1 MDTELQLTFLLLD
14 SSDNIY
20 MFLNPQ
26 QNGSILKAS
35 VRKLTSNFTYVY
47 QSTIGNGVTDV
58 LTSGAFTS
66 TGDLIYGGYTRGF
79 FAGTFVGG
87 SSDAICGI
95 LQQNGLMGTKKQ
107 FGTNYNDK
115 ILDIESFDGQY
126 FALAG
131 QHSDSGV
138 VRFVHANLT
147 QIRES
152 YQYGSLNFAYFSAVH
167 ATYGYFY
174 LSGSARTYSQ
184 SKIYG
189 LLNRYHRGNFSY
201 DDTFER
207 IVSNNNMDV
216 YAPDIFVDEEADI
229 LYAAIINVY
238 YGNNYLGIM
247 RLIVSNQTDLDSPIY
262 TNLPSSQA
270 ISIQLLR
277 SKNVVITG
285 SGSGSGLTPFYWA
298 ENYTYPSAAPL
309 NGPPS
314 LTTTTTSLNT
324 RTSSSTSRITTS
336 IKSSSTS
343 SYSTVVTTSTRTTTT
358 ATSTTTIA
366 TTTKNSTSTTTA
378 TTTTATTSSTTAI
391 TSSTTAITSTTTAT
405 TSTIMKTI
413 ASSTATSSDALIATT
428 SRSTSSIFTTTEILE
443 SSATTT
449 SVITSSSRAT
459 SSASGTSDQ
468 ASVLSTNSVGSQSNS
483 KQSSSQTT
491 TSTLH
496 QSQSESSSAPFEST
510 ITSIKLISST
520 ASDLMQ
526 SQSGSPTSPLISST
540 DQLTSIVINVT
551 PSVQSGIIITTSSYK
566 LSVVPVDGSS
576 SMALPSSA
584 GYITFNP
591 ILQSGSSL
599 STSVDTRDNGGNNN
613 NNNSLVNQSSPAAN
627 FFADTTRIVSLTAGF
642 IILLTIAIV
651 VGFRVVK
658 KRRANARAKLAV
670 IEQSTYE
677 SPTVIAA
684 MNATIP
690 LQQTTMTQQYSS
702 YT

>member
-1 MDTELQLTFLLLD
+1 
-14 SSDNIY
+14 
-20 MFLNPQ
+20 MFLNPWQ
-26 QNGSILKAS
+26 SSSTLKAS

-107 FGTNYNDK
+107 FGTYYNDK
-115 ILDIESFDGQY
+115 VLDIESFDGQY

-131 QHSDSGV
+131 QHADSGV

-167 ATYGYFY
+167 ATDGYFY
-174 LSGSARTYSQ
+174 LSGSARTYSY

-207 IVSNNNMDV
+207 IVSNSNMDV
-216 YAPDIFVDEEADI
+216 YAPDVFVDEEADI
-229 LYAAIINVY
+229 LYAAIVNVY

-247 RLIVSNQTDLDSPIY
+247 RLIVSNQTDLESPIY
-262 TNLPSSQA
+262 TDLPTSQA

-309 NGPPS
+309 DGPSS

-324 RTSSSTSRITTS
+324 RTSSSTSTTTTS

-343 SYSTVVTTSTRTTTT
+343 SQSTVVTTSTRTTTT
-358 ATSTTTIA
+358 FTATTTIATSTKTSTSTTIA
-366 TTTKNSTSTTTA
+366 TTT
-378 TTTTATTSSTTAI
+378 TSSTT
-391 TSSTTAITSTTTAT
+391 STTGAAATTSTTTAT

-413 ASSTATSSDALIATT
+413 TSSTSTSSDALIATT

-443 SSATTT
+443 SSATT
-449 SVITSSSRAT
+449 SGITSSLRAT

-468 ASVLSTNSVGSQSNS
+468 AQVLSTNSVGSQSNS

-491 TSTLH
+491 IGTSR
-496 QSQSESSSAPFEST
+496 QPQSESSSAPFEST

-520 ASDLMQ
+520 ASDLVQ
-526 SQSGSPTSPLISST
+526 SQSGSLTSPLISST
-540 DQLTSIVINVT
+540 DQLTSIVTSVS
-551 PSVQSGIIITTSSYK
+551 PAVQSGIIITTSSQK

-584 GYITFNP
+584 AYITFNP
-591 ILQSGSSL
+591 ILQSGSS
-599 STSVDTRDNGGNNN
+599 SSSAVDTRDNGGNN

-642 IILLTIAIV
+642 IILLTIAIA

-670 IEQSTYE
+670 IGQSTYE

-690 LQQTTMTQQYSS
+690 LQQTTMAQQYSS